1 MSLNT
6 NRVAD
11 IIGAWPTY
19 LSGAPECIRG
29 CLRLMFSVLI
39 ISHYTDL
46 HLRTEMFSVY
56 HMSIFIKYSFNV
68 SAVY

>member
-1 MSLNT
+1 
-6 NRVAD
+6 
-11 IIGAWPTY
+11 
-19 LSGAPECIRG
+19 
-29 CLRLMFSVLI
+29 MFSVLI

-68 SAVY
+68 SAVYQCWKLYETGGLCWTVLLELCGIFCF